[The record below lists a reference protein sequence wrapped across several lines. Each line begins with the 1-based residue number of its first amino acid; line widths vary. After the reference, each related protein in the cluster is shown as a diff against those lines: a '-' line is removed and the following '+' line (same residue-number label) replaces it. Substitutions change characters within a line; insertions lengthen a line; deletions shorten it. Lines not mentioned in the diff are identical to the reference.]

1 MNKVWLVLVDDRNR
15 WEQTCIF
22 STREKA
28 NKFVQ
33 AMANSEQLDEFDKV
47 SRETDP
53 FDIYEYEGGYGVGI
67 CSIIIE
73 EFEVR

>member
-1 MNKVWLVLVDDRNR
+1 MMNKVWLVLFDDKDR

-28 NKFVQ
+28 NEFVQ
-33 AMANSEQLDEFDKV
+33 AMANSEQLDEFGKI

-53 FDIYEYEGGYGVGI
+53 FDIYEYEDGYGNNI
-67 CSIIIE
+67 NSIIIAGLPS
-73 EFEVR
+73 

>member
-1 MNKVWLVLVDDRNR
+1 MNKVWLVLFDDKDR

-28 NKFVQ
+28 NEFAINIGK
-33 AMANSEQLDEFDKV
+33 EDELIPFSKV

-53 FDIYEYEGGYGVGI
+53 FDIYEYEDDDNDI
-67 CSIIIE
+67 FSIIIE
-73 EFEVR
+73 EFEVK